1 VGTDEIRERMRELA
15 RRAGLGGVPPVVLG
29 AGALL
34 AGLAVVFAL
43 VRWWPDAGGG
53 ASGVAFESSPQAAGA
68 ASPASAAPSA
78 EASAARAWVHVVGA
92 VMHPGVYEVAASS
105 RVADVIDAAGG
116 LLGSAAPQA
125 VNLARVVAD
134 GEQIVVPTADEFAA
148 GTAPGAPAGGGGAV
162 ASGAGAGAGS
172 GGSAPVNINTADAA
186 ALDTLPG
193 VGPSTAAKIVAE
205 REANGPFASPEDL
218 GRVSGIGDKKLE
230 QLVGLVCVR

>member
-1 VGTDEIRERMRELA
+1 VGTDEIRERVRELA
-15 RRAGLGGVPPVVLG
+15 RRAGLGGVPPVALA

-34 AGLAVVFAL
+34 AAIAIVFAL
-43 VRWWPDAGGG
+43 VRWWPGAGGG

-78 EASAARAWVHVVGA
+78 EASAAHVWVHVVGA
-92 VMHPGVYEVAASS
+92 VMHPGVYEVDASS

-116 LLGSAAPQA
+116 LLGSAAAQA
-125 VNLARVVAD
+125 VNLARVVTD
-134 GEQIVVPTADEFAA
+134 GEQIVVPTADEFAV
-148 GTAPGAPAGGGGAV
+148 GKAPGAAAGGGGAT
-162 ASGAGAGAGS
+162 ASGAVAGS
-172 GGSAPVNINTADAA
+172 GPGSAPVNINTADAA
-186 ALDTLPG
+186 ALDALPG

-205 REANGPFASPEDL
+205 REANGPFTSAEDL